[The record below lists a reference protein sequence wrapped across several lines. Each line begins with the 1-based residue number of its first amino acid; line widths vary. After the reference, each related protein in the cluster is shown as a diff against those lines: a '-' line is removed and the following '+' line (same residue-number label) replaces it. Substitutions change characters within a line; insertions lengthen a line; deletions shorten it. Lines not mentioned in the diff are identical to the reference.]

1 MPELHGLFQQQFDA
15 GQNLLREEGIH
26 IERVEALFQAD
37 MAYDGQIHEVRTP
50 LPSATLSRDEIITA
64 FETSY
69 HTQYGDTL
77 GNRPI
82 KVNTIRTTVI
92 GVRPTPP
99 LAPDTTDADASLESA
114 RVGSRSV
121 FMHGEMVT
129 CPIYQRDRLPR
140 GATFTGPAVIEQADT
155 TTLVEPDMTMHVD
168 TAGNLILTHTTLDQ

>member
-1 MPELHGLFQQQFDA
+1 
-15 GQNLLREEGIH
+15 
-26 IERVEALFQAD
+26 

-50 LPSATLSRDEIITA
+50 LPSGTLSREELVTA

-99 LAPDTTDADASLESA
+99 LSPDATGQLTTAEPTPHTK
-114 RVGSRSV
+114 RSV
-121 FMHGEMVT
+121 YTHDGMVT
-129 CPIYQRDRLPR
+129 CPIYRRETLST
-140 GATFTGPAVIEQADT
+140 GATIAGPAVIEQADAT
-155 TTLVEPDMTMHVD
+155 TFVEPNTTAIVD
-168 TAGNLILTHTTLDQ
+168 RDQNLILSEA